1 MEWALVGVL
10 NVSLALEDPFDNLG
24 MDGIFI
30 DEQLFEVQQVLEGDY
45 GTLIQEPIAGV
56 PGAAAAPAIKGGDS
70 DGNFDNAQE
79 MMQNVV

>member
-56 PGAAAAPAIKGGDS
+56 PGRPPRPRSRAATPTATLTMPKK
-70 DGNFDNAQE
+70 
-79 MMQNVV
+79 